1 MVVSYSSGKIG
12 KQMFEELCLGSAERT
27 TLVSH
32 LNELPC
38 GISNRFM
45 ALWLHLADSPYTK
58 LISANTKAVKY
69 SFYEALRD
77 LL

>member
-1 MVVSYSSGKIG
+1 MI
-12 KQMFEELCLGSAERT
+12 EELCLGSAERT

-32 LNELPC
+32 LNELPYR
-38 GISNRFM
+38 ISNRFIV
-45 ALWLHLADSPYTK
+45 LWLLLADSQYAK
-58 LISANTKAVKY
+58 QISANTKAVKY